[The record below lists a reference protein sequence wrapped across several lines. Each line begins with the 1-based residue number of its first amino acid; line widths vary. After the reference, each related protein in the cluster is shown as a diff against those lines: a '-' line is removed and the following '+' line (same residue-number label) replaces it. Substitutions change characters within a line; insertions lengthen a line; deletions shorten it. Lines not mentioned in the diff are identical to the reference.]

1 MSTVV
6 LPPVL
11 LAVTVYVP
19 DGVISVGVPVI
30 SPVEESRVK
39 PVGSDGE
46 TDQAVTVPPLFVG
59 GVKDTGVSLVK
70 VNGSPL

>member
-46 TDQAVTVPPLFVG
+46 TDQAVTVPPL
-59 GVKDTGVSLVK
+59 L
-70 VNGSPL
+70 